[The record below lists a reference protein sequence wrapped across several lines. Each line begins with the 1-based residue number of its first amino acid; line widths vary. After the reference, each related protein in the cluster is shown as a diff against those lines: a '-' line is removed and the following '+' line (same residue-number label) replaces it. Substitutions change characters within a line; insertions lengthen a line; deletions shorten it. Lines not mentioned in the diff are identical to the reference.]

1 MEREREAY
9 DAYEGASI
17 EELRRKHAERLARQQ
32 DKLRKAKKED
42 QLDADWF
49 ADRDDRDLR
58 DLLPPDF
65 DQFVPPEVRQRFVAA
80 QREALIGLRGLIDY
94 WLDRSG
100 EVTTRRRHRGW
111 EHHTPKE
118 PPK

>member
-1 MEREREAY
+1 MARER

-17 EELRRKHAERLARQQ
+17 EDLRRKHAERLRQQ
-32 DKLRKAKKED
+32 QEKLRKAKKDD
-42 QLDADWF
+42 QLEADWF
-49 ADRDDRDLR
+49 EDRDDHELR

-100 EVTTRRRHRGW
+100 DVTARTRRPRGW
-111 EHHTPKE
+111 EHPPVAEKPKR
-118 PPK
+118 

>member
-1 MEREREAY
+1 MARER
-9 DAYEGASI
+9 DPYEGASI
-17 EELRRKHAERLARQQ
+17 DELRRRHAERLRLQQ
-32 DKLRKAKKED
+32 EKLRKDKKNDEV
-42 QLDADWF
+42 DADWF
-49 ADRDDRDLR
+49 EDRDERDPR
-58 DLLPPDF
+58 DFLPPDF

-100 EVTTRRRHRGW
+100 DATVKRRPRGW

>member
-1 MEREREAY
+1 MAREPDPYERATL
-9 DAYEGASI
+9 DD
-17 EELRRKHAERLARQQ
+17 LRAKHAERLRLQQ
-32 DKLRKAKKED
+32 EKLRKDKKNDEV
-42 QLDADWF
+42 DADWF
-49 ADRDDRDLR
+49 EDRDERDPR
-58 DLLPPDF
+58 DFLPPDF

-100 EVTTRRRHRGW
+100 EVTVRRRPRGW
-111 EHHTPKE
+111 EHHTPKA

>member
-1 MEREREAY
+1 MARER

-17 EELRRKHAERLARQQ
+17 EDLRRRHAERLRQQ
-32 DKLRKAKKED
+32 QEKLQKDRKNDEVE
-42 QLDADWF
+42 ADWF
-49 ADRDDRDLR
+49 EDRDDRDPR
-58 DLLPPDF
+58 DFLPPDF

-100 EVTTRRRHRGW
+100 EVTTRRRPRGW
-111 EHHTPKE
+111 EHHTPQD
-118 PPK
+118 PRNL